1 MFPIMPFVLAVGGGI
16 SLRGLAHNAQRCSEA
31 IKFPKCGSSSRSPL
45 LKSRCR
51 VWLEQMLLEW
61 NLRNLDCITLNA
73 ISLL

>member
-1 MFPIMPFVLAVGGGI
+1 MFPIMPFVLAVRGGI
-16 SLRGLAHNAQRCSEA
+16 SLRGLVHNAQRCSEA

-61 NLRNLDCITLNA
+61 NLRNLQTA
-73 ISLL
+73 SH